1 MMLSLAGMPALC
13 NNFIDTHPHSILA
26 TRFLTE
32 MLMNTAQQGASFYQH
47 ANAVVVVVRPHSHA
61 RLHAQKR
68 R

>member
-32 MLMNTAQQGASFYQH
+32 MLMNTAQQGASIYQH
-47 ANAVVVVVRPHSHA
+47 ANAIVW
-61 RLHAQKR
+61 L
-68 R
+68 